1 MKKWDKKAKQADE
14 IARQEYERT
23 REWYETTKQADEMV
37 QQADAKGQQWEKR
50 AEQAEAR
57 EQQWDEKAKRVEA
70 REKEQAAGAQVWD
83 GETDRKTRRRKKKYH
98 VSHSL
103 GAKVIAFF
111 LMAVSFALGLGLA
124 ALGIY
129 AETEGYYTS
138 ALSEVLERELEDEC
152 VELLDSVKVFIS
164 GANIEGAERFCGEK
178 NIDVELYTVDS
189 IGREDELIWSTRSG
203 YETDIV
209 IDYRTIFLGVR
220 PDTRFEQGQEALEA
234 YKMYHFR
241 IYVDPAFTVD
251 DSLRQIARPIILL
264 YDHRYDVI
272 VQTAN
277 CALICCI
284 CFVFLMCGAGHRNR
298 REGITPGVLT
308 GIPLDILTAGF
319 GLGVPG
325 IFVVAREV
333 YGYFGFRSMGTI
345 LYPLLFVISVG
356 TVLFVWISLYL
367 MDFAIR
373 AKMGKPFKNTLIC
386 MVLRGGWKVLCFLGQ
401 GIRYLLGG
409 VPLVPAVTICYFA
422 LVILEFFGVAMYV
435 RSGGVVLWVLEKIV
449 LFPIVMFVAI
459 SCKKLLIA
467 GKALAEGKENYRVN
481 TGKMRWAF
489 KEHGESLNSIGSGI
503 TRAVEER
510 MKSERMKTEL
520 ITNVSHDLK
529 TPLTSI
535 INYADLICEEKSENP
550 KIAEYSE
557 VLLRQSKRLKK
568 LLEDLVEASKATTG
582 NLEVNLVPCEV
593 GVLLTQAVG
602 EYQQKLSEKELNLIV
617 RQPEEEVKILAD
629 GRHLWRVFDNL
640 LNNICK
646 YAQEKSRVY
655 LSLEVKVEEQ
665 DERVLITFRNMSK
678 YALDVTPE
686 ELEERFVRGDK
697 SRNIEGNGLGLS
709 IAKSLV
715 ELQNGR
721 MQIVTDG
728 DLFKVVLE
736 FKALKE

>member
-1 MKKWDKKAKQADE
+1 MDKRDKTAKQADE
-14 IARQEYERT
+14 IAQQEYART
-23 REWYETTKQADEMV
+23 REWYEKAKQADEMV
-37 QQADAKGQQWEKR
+37 QQ
-50 AEQAEAR
+50 
-57 EQQWDEKAKRVEA
+57 WDEKAARADAKAQQWDKKAERAEA
-70 REKEQAAGAQVWD
+70 KEKEHVAEGAQVWD

-103 GAKVIAFF
+103 VAKVFAFF
-111 LMAVSFALGLGLA
+111 LMAVSFALGLGMA
-124 ALGIY
+124 ILGIY

-152 VELLDSVKVFIS
+152 VELLDRVKVFIS
-164 GANIEGAERFCGEK
+164 GANIEGAERFCSEK
-178 NIDVELYTVDS
+178 NIDLELYTIDTV
-189 IGREDELIWSTRSG
+189 GREDELIWSTRSG

-220 PDTRFEQGQEALEA
+220 PDTRFEEGQEALEV

-272 VQTAN
+272 VQAAN

-284 CFVFLMCGAGHRNR
+284 CFVFLMCGAGHRNK

-325 IFVVAREV
+325 ILVVAREV
-333 YGYFGFRSMGTI
+333 YDYFRFESMETI
-345 LYPLLFVISVG
+345 LYPLLFVMAVG
-356 TVLFVWISLYL
+356 TVLFVWLNFYL
-367 MDFAIR
+367 LDFAIR
-373 AKMGKPFKNTLIC
+373 VKRGKIFKNTLIC
-386 MVLRGGWKVLCFLGQ
+386 FVLRTCWRALSFCGRGVL
-401 GIRYLLGG
+401 YLLRGM
-409 VPLVPAVTICYFA
+409 PLIVTTLVCYFA
-422 LVILEFFGVAMYV
+422 LVLLEFFGVGYYV
-435 RSGGVVLWVLEKIV
+435 EAGGVLLWALEKIV
-449 LFPIVMFVAI
+449 LLPIVMYVAI
-459 SCKKLLIA
+459 SCKKLVLA
-467 GKALAEGKENYRVN
+467 GKALAEGEENYRVN
-481 TGKMRWAF
+481 TSKMLGAM

-582 NLEVNLVPCEV
+582 NLEVNLEPCEV

-602 EYQQKLSEKELNLIV
+602 EYQQKMEERELDLIV
-617 RQPEEEVKILAD
+617 RQPENEVKILAD

-655 LSLEVKVEEQ
+655 LSLEVKVEEK

-678 YALDVTPE
+678 YALDITPE

-715 ELQNGR
+715 ELQNGQ

-736 FKALKE
+736 FRALKE